1 MFDMQKTGQQ
11 IASLRKLKKMTQ
23 SDLGDRLHVSY
34 QAVSKWE
41 RGESLPDIT
50 VLVGLAEILET
61 TVDNIL
67 LGNERITQ
75 YSRKITVEQIKEGL
89 LCLKRMG
96 ELLGKNNLIYQSAAE
111 GIDGRM
117 NTDMESCFENEE
129 LFECWTAE
137 AVMENILS
145 GAYIDLT
152 DVKRNFKNERFRDLV
167 LDFAKKHGLN

>member
-1 MFDMQKTGQQ
+1 
-11 IASLRKLKKMTQ
+11 MTQ
-23 SDLGDRLHVSY
+23 GDLGDRLHVSY

-41 RGESLPDIT
+41 RGESLPDIP